1 MSGSRIWCYMNEK
14 FPALLDLLEI
24 TSTVA
29 PVIYSIKFLVF
40 NFLGT
45 NFLARL
51 KPVTV
56 VKIILK

>member
-1 MSGSRIWCYMNEK
+1 MNEK

-45 NFLARL
+45 NFLARP
-51 KPVTV
+51 KPVNV